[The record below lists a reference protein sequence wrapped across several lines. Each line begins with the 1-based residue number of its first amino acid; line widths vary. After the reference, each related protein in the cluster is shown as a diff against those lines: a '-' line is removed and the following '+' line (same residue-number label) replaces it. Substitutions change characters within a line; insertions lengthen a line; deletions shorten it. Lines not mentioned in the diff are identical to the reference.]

1 MFEVG
6 SGEETVWKTRGCQL
20 FCEFKR
26 CITSVEGTNAQN
38 IHWQAAQMK
47 LWIGLKEPIIEVA
60 NMLGIVI
67 GSLQNNLIVLQIVAK
82 FVSYM

>member
-1 MFEVG
+1 LEVG
-6 SGEETVWKTRGCQL
+6 SGEETVGKTQGHQL

-47 LWIGLKEPIIEVA
+47 LWIDWGNLSLETEGLV
-60 NMLGIVI
+60 
-67 GSLQNNLIVLQIVAK
+67 SLKLLTC
-82 FVSYM
+82 